1 MHKNQKLFRNTILKI
16 TKYIK
21 SIPTLFASF
30 YTKTKNRKFTVDQL
44 LTCILKLVKKGYSFR
59 DAPDL
64 LPTKIHYSTIY
75 KFFKKLVQHN
85 VIQNTYNITVKQ
97 YLSKSKKKTFL
108 IDTTLIPNKMGIDGI
123 GFNPQLL
130 KHKTSK
136 ISFITIDT
144 GIPIDV
150 YVTAGNHY
158 DSKILINQLNQ
169 PNCNIKYINTID
181 NELLGDAGYDS
192 NVIRKKLEEI
202 KFGKLI
208 CNRNKRKT
216 KDPIKL
222 QKLVLTA
229 DEKIKLKKRHKV
241 ENIFSHLKSFKRIGV
256 RYDKKMVNYNNF
268 VFIASLMITTLKT
281 SRNKDY

>member
-1 MHKNQKLFRNTILKI
+1 MHKKEKLFRNTIFKI

-21 SIPTLFASF
+21 LIPTLFASF
-30 YTKTKNRKFTVDQL
+30 YTKTKNRKYTVEQL

-59 DAPDL
+59 DATDL

-85 VIQNTYNITVKQ
+85 VIQNTYNKTVKQ

-108 IDTTLIPNKMGIDGI
+108 TDTTLIPNKMGIDVI
-123 GFNPQLL
+123 GFNPPSGLIQLL

-136 ISFITIDT
+136 ISFITDDT

-158 DSKILINQLNQ
+158 DSRILIDQLNQ
-169 PNCNIKYINTID
+169 SNCNIKYINTID

-192 NVIRKKLEEI
+192 NTIRKKLEEL

-222 QKLVLTA
+222 QKLILTA
-229 DEKIKLKKRHKV
+229 DEKIKLKSDIKLR
-241 ENIFSHLKSFKRIGV
+241 IFFHI
-256 RYDKKMVNYNNF
+256 
-268 VFIASLMITTLKT
+268 
-281 SRNKDY
+281 